1 MRAARSSRK
10 QTTSSRKGPAD
21 GLGKGV
27 AGIDT
32 FPQFPQA
39 GIAGTGAGVG
49 GGLDRYR
56 MCKIFKKLA
65 LQESGVRATFF
76 SRNRRP

>member
-1 MRAARSSRK
+1 MA
-10 QTTSSRKGPAD
+10 TY
-21 GLGKGV
+21 
-27 AGIDT
+27 
-32 FPQFPQA
+32 PQFPQA

-49 GGLDRYR
+49 SGLDRYR